1 MYKSDYIVESIL
13 DGLSI
18 KLEAYNLLHDINNL
32 ESALIRHCHNY
43 IELYSVMKGSI
54 ELDAS
59 NQTYCLSQG
68 MYGLIPKGVYHSPK
82 NLSDDFI
89 ARTFILDINCAE
101 SAGNAA
107 KFVYQSLK
115 LNAIITGNDSD
126 VSQLVHR
133 LSYELLNNKPGK
145 YIAIQCQIQF
155 LMLTLARLVSQEKAN
170 LQLQDSD
177 LHIRRS
183 FEIDDFFHHKFYLS
197 DGSTQ
202 LSKQLCVS
210 KRHLNRI
217 LKQLFGKSYREKLL
231 ETRFEVAVDLLL
243 RTNKSIAEIAEILG
257 YSSPSHFGV
266 MILKKTGKTPTEL
279 RRDLRTI

>member
-1 MYKSDYIVESIL
+1 MYKSDYIVESML

-32 ESALIRHCHNY
+32 ESALMRHCHNY
-43 IELYSVMKGSI
+43 LELYSVVQGSI

-59 NQTYCLSQG
+59 SHTYCLSQG

-82 NLSDDFI
+82 NLSNDFI
-89 ARTFILDINCAE
+89 AQTFILDINCAG

-107 KFVYQSLK
+107 QFVYQSLN
-115 LNAIITGNDSD
+115 LNAIVTGNDSD
-126 VSQLVHR
+126 VSQIAFQ
-133 LSYELLNNKPGK
+133 LSDELLNNKPGK

-155 LMLTLARLVSQEKAN
+155 LILTLARTISQEKAN
-170 LQLQDSD
+170 QYLRDSD

-202 LSKQLCVS
+202 LAKQLCIS

-217 LKQLFGKSYREKLL
+217 LKQLFGKSFREKLL
-231 ETRFEVAVDLLL
+231 ETRFEVAEDLLM

-266 MILKKTGKTPTEL
+266 MILKKTGRTPTEL
-279 RRDLRTI
+279 RRDLRML